1 MINDSKII
9 CLLIYYLTLIIIYNY
24 IIKKELFKNYNYI
37 LIIHVSFFNEMKLNV
52 LLEINKK
59 KKIIRYSK
67 YHLLP
72 FISINQ
78 LIEDEPILNF
88 KCLNDQIKENNHR
101 AFLMNQMLG
110 TLVVYIEQKMNIQKK
125 KMN

>member
-59 KKIIRYSK
+59 KK
-67 YHLLP
+67 
-72 FISINQ
+72 
-78 LIEDEPILNF
+78 
-88 KCLNDQIKENNHR
+88 
-101 AFLMNQMLG
+101 
-110 TLVVYIEQKMNIQKK
+110 
-125 KMN
+125 